1 MILWWG
7 KIAQVL
13 GRELNRAILWIGMIL
28 KICEYFH
35 ISKFCLIHYVVKMS
49 FGRSFRTYHGHFRKC
64 SEGCISSR
72 GGEANVIGPILLAAA
87 GDESQHRWRKTMWEI
102 LRATRKKQTC
112 IRRQGLHA
120 EGIRKLVFL
129 FTSLMAHYRM
139 KGGVGR
145 V

>member
-1 MILWWG
+1 
-7 KIAQVL
+7 
-13 GRELNRAILWIGMIL
+13 
-28 KICEYFH
+28 
-35 ISKFCLIHYVVKMS
+35 MS
-49 FGRSFRTYHGHFRKC
+49 FARFFGTYHGHF

-87 GDESQHRWRKTMWEI
+87 GDESQHRWRTTMWEI

-139 KGGVGR
+139 KCGVGR